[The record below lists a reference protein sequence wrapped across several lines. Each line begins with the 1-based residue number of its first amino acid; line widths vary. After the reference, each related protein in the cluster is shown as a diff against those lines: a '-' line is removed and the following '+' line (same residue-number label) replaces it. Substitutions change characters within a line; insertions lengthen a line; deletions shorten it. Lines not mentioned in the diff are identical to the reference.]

1 MTIAL
6 STVRATHA
14 YDDAPICVGVVGLG
28 YWGPNLVRVLF
39 ELSDIELT
47 RVCDRSSEA
56 LEAITRRY
64 PALSTTTDYSDLL
77 LDPSIDAIV
86 IATPIATHYELARQA
101 LIAGKHVFVEKPL
114 AVTAQQAIELAE
126 LSIEL
131 GRTLMP
137 GHTFLYSPAVD
148 AVRELIGS
156 GDLGEIYFVSMSRV
170 NLGLH
175 QPDVSVIWDLGPH
188 DLSIL
193 RYWLNEAPTSVA
205 AVARGCVI
213 PDIPDVGFINLQF
226 DTGIIAHVELSWLA
240 PSKLRRTTVVGSQQ
254 MVVYDDTSA
263 VEPIRV
269 YDSRVLTVKPET
281 FGDYQLSYRTGDIL
295 SPRIDIGEPLAGD
308 AGLLRRDQARKTAPL
323 VDPGWCRRG
332 PGDRGDRPVSLQRR
346 GTDARREGTRVRGFA
361 ARAPQDLASWQH
373 IRTSLAQPGRG
384 GFPRQMRRGSF
395 RRGAAWFGR
404 PPLSP

>member
-1 MTIAL
+1 VTVAL
-6 STVRATHA
+6 STMRAPHT
-14 YDDAPICVGVVGLG
+14 YDDTPVCVAVVGLG

-39 ELSDIELT
+39 ESPEVELT
-47 RVCDRSSEA
+47 AVCDRSSEA
-56 LEAITRRY
+56 LETIVRRY
-64 PALSTTTDYSDLL
+64 PALSTTTDYADLL
-77 LDPSIDAIV
+77 LNPLIDAIV
-86 IATPIATHYELARQA
+86 IATPISTHYELARKA
-101 LIAGKHVFVEKPL
+101 LMAGKHVFVEKPL

-175 QPDVSVIWDLGPH
+175 QPDVSVVWDLAPH

-205 AVARGCVI
+205 ALARSCVI
-213 PDIPDVGFINLQF
+213 PNIPDVVFINLQF
-226 DTGIIAHVELSWLA
+226 DTGTIAHMELSWLA
-240 PSKLRRTTVVGSQQ
+240 PSKLRRTTIVGSQQ

-263 VEPIRV
+263 SEPVRV
-269 YDSRVLTVKPET
+269 YDSRVLTVNPET

-295 SPRIDIGEPLAGD
+295 SPRIDIGEPLSLEMQDFCNAIRYGAQPRSSIQVGVD
-308 AGLLRRDQARKTAPL
+308 VVQAIEAIDQSLLTRGAQTPVAKAP
-323 VDPGWCRRG
+323 
-332 PGDRGDRPVSLQRR
+332 
-346 GTDARREGTRVRGFA
+346 EFA
-361 ARAPQDLASWQH
+361 ASQREL
-373 IRTSLAQPGRG
+373 IRS
-384 GFPRQMRRGSF
+384 
-395 RRGAAWFGR
+395 
-404 PPLSP
+404 